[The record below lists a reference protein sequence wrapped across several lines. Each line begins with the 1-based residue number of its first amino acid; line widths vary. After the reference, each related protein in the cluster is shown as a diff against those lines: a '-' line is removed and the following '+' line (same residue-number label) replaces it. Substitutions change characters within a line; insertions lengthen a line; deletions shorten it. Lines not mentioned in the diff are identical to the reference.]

1 MRHDAELVEL
11 FEYKV
16 ADVQRGREPRGG
28 KRAITELRAYLLG
41 APLDAVM
48 MRRVR
53 AADRL
58 WRAAVSGTTPT
69 GRHMDGEQMG
79 ALGPM
84 DMGGLELGKL
94 NAVPEGLKTQI
105 GQLRARQV
113 AAADPAASPDGR
125 NEWEVL
131 GQLRAALFH
140 AELRSRAR
148 QQARI
153 WLKEPRLSTVRLAYA
168 LTENMERGGPGTAV
182 PPLHDAFSSLHDP
195 DIAAQVLSTLAQQLS
210 VQAGELSKRYVQV
223 KSALTQLADTPFPR
237 GPQAD
242 VMDAQ
247 VQAAEHE
254 QLSFEV
260 RQALVQA
267 LQRGPDAPRSAA
279 ERPPIRSAASRLLA
293 FLESVIPVSSGGQGL
308 EWPLLE
314 GLLFARSQA
323 LRLPEPSAQALSL
336 AIHLPGGEQT
346 HWRGQPITWKAV
358 LFGKTEPQPGW
369 EVRLSEAEVSGEV
382 AGSGAAGGMN
392 IVRLSAQRPD
402 VESQFAG
409 QPVRLSLIGD
419 DLALELRPVTHTDL
433 FPLAVEARLTAALL
447 EPGASYTHLRL
458 ARAVAQRLRG
468 GEIDPDKVSAQS
480 AERYSSAPP
489 ETLLNFARQ
498 GAQTLLAYAARGD
511 DEALS
516 RAFAEARTFLQ
527 LSRFHGEALL
537 DLVRLSL
544 RVEALPVIENEGGE
558 GGVGHL
564 LEVEGEQYALLLFR
578 GQPITVKVRGR
589 PLTLRSDYKGDLC
602 AVMAGAPATPVRDLL
617 VIPLPAGAI
626 TILRLGER
634 VAVGFQPLLEP
645 AL

>member
-28 KRAITELRAYLLG
+28 KRGLSELRDYLLG
-41 APLDAVM
+41 ASLDPSM

-53 AADRL
+53 VADRL
-58 WRAAVSGTTPT
+58 WRAALSGTTPT

-79 ALGPM
+79 ALGVM
-84 DMGGLELGKL
+84 DMVGLELGKL
-94 NAVPEGLKTQI
+94 NAVPDDLKDQL
-105 GQLRARQV
+105 GQLQTHQ
-113 AAADPAASPDGR
+113 AAARLASGALPGER

-153 WLKEPRLSTVRLAYA
+153 WLKEPRLSTIRLAYA
-168 LTENMERGGPGTAV
+168 LTENLERGGPGTAV

-195 DIAAQVLSTLAQQLS
+195 EIATQVLSTLAQQLS
-210 VQAGELSKRYVQV
+210 VQAGELSRRYIQV

-237 GPQAD
+237 GLQAD

-267 LQRGPDAPRSAA
+267 LQRGPDSPRSAA

-323 LRLPEPSAQALSL
+323 LRLPEPGAQALSL
-336 AIHLPGGEQT
+336 AIHLLGGEQT
-346 HWRGQPITWKAV
+346 HWRGQPITWRAV
-358 LFGKTEPQPGW
+358 LVGKTEPQPGW
-369 EVRLSEAEVSGEV
+369 EVQLSGNEASGEL
-382 AGSGAAGGMN
+382 AGAARSMN

-402 VESQFAG
+402 AESQFAG
-409 QPVRLSLIGD
+409 QPVRLSLIGG

-468 GEIDPDKVSAQS
+468 GEINPDKVSAQS
-480 AERYSSAPP
+480 AERYASAPP
-489 ETLLNFARQ
+489 ETLLTFARQ

-527 LSRFHGEALL
+527 LSRTHSEALL
-537 DLVRLSL
+537 GLVRLSL
-544 RVEALPVIENEGGE
+544 HVGALPVIENEGTEGRAGE
-558 GGVGHL
+558 L
-564 LEVEGEQYALLLFR
+564 LDVDGEQYALLLFR

-589 PLTLRSDYKGDLC
+589 PVTLRSDYKGDLC
-602 AVMAGAPATPVRDLL
+602 AVMAGVAAVPVRDLL

-634 VAVGFQPLLEP
+634 VAVGFQPLLKP
-645 AL
+645 TP

>member
-28 KRAITELRAYLLG
+28 KRGLSELRDYLLG
-41 APLDAVM
+41 ASLDSAM

-53 AADRL
+53 VADRL
-58 WRAAVSGTTPT
+58 WRAALSGTTPT

-79 ALGPM
+79 ALGVM
-84 DMGGLELGKL
+84 DMVNLELDKL
-94 NAVPEGLKTQI
+94 SAVPDNLKEQL
-105 GQLRARQV
+105 GQLQTH
-113 AAADPAASPDGR
+113 PAGER

-153 WLKEPRLSTVRLAYA
+153 WLKEPRLSTIRLAYA
-168 LTENMERGGPGTAV
+168 LTENLERGGPGTAV

-195 DIAAQVLSTLAQQLS
+195 DIAAQVLSTLARQLS

-293 FLESVIPVSSGGQGL
+293 FLESVVPVSSGGQGL

-314 GLLFARSQA
+314 GMLFARSQA
-323 LRLPEPSAQALSL
+323 LRLPEPGAQALSL

-346 HWRGQPITWKAV
+346 TWRGQPITWKSV
-358 LFGKTEPQPGW
+358 LVGKTEPQPGW
-369 EVRLSEAEVSGEV
+369 EVQLSETEASG
-382 AGSGAAGGMN
+382 GAARGMN

-402 VESQFAG
+402 AESQFAG

-468 GEIDPDKVSAQS
+468 GEINPSKVSPQS
-480 AERYSSAPP
+480 AERYAAAPP
-489 ETLLNFARQ
+489 ETLLTFARQ
-498 GAQTLLAYAARGD
+498 GAQTLLAYAAQGD

-527 LSRFHGEALL
+527 LSRTHSEALL

-544 RVEALPVIENEGGE
+544 HVGALPVIENEAAEGRAGE
-558 GGVGHL
+558 L
-564 LEVEGEQYALLLFR
+564 LDVDGEQYALLLFR
-578 GQPITVKVRGR
+578 GQPTTVKVRGR
-589 PLTLRSDYKGDLC
+589 PVTLRSDYKGDLC
-602 AVMAGAPATPVRDLL
+602 AVMAGAPAIPVRDLL

-645 AL
+645 AS

>member
-28 KRAITELRAYLLG
+28 KRGIAELREYLLG
-41 APLDAVM
+41 ASLDPVM

-58 WRAAVSGTTPT
+58 WRAAVNGTTPT
-69 GRHMDGEQMG
+69 GRHMDGEQIG
-79 ALGPM
+79 ALGLM
-84 DMGGLELGKL
+84 DMGELELGKL
-94 NAVPEGLKTQI
+94 SAVPESLKTQL
-105 GQLRARQV
+105 GQLKTKQV
-113 AAADPAASPDGR
+113 AAADTAAPPGER

-140 AELRSRAR
+140 ADLRSRAR

-153 WLKEPRLSTVRLAYA
+153 WLKEPRLSTIRLAYA
-168 LTENMERGGPGTAV
+168 LTENMDRGGPGTAV

-195 DIAAQVLSTLAQQLS
+195 DIAAQVLSTLARQLS
-210 VQAGELSKRYVQV
+210 VQAGELSRRYVQV

-237 GPQAD
+237 SPQAD

-308 EWPLLE
+308 EWPLLD

-358 LFGKTEPQPGW
+358 LVGKTEPQPGW

-382 AGSGAAGGMN
+382 AESGAARSMN

-402 VESQFAG
+402 AESQFAG
-409 QPVRLSLIGD
+409 QPVRLSLIGG

-447 EPGASYTHLRL
+447 EPSASYTHLRL

-468 GEIDPDKVSAQS
+468 GEINPEKVSAQS
-480 AERYSSAPP
+480 AERYASAPP
-489 ETLLNFARQ
+489 ETLLTFARQ

-527 LSRFHGEALL
+527 LSRVHGEALL

-544 RVEALPVIENEGGE
+544 HVEALAVIDNEGTE
-558 GGVGHL
+558 GGL
-564 LEVEGEQYALLLFR
+564 MEVEGEQYALLLFR
-578 GQPITVKVRGR
+578 GQPITVRVRGR
-589 PLTLRSDYKGDLC
+589 PVTLRSDYKGDLC
-602 AVMAGAPATPVRDLL
+602 AVMAGAPAAPVRDLL
-617 VIPLPAGAI
+617 VIPLPQGAI

-645 AL
+645 AP